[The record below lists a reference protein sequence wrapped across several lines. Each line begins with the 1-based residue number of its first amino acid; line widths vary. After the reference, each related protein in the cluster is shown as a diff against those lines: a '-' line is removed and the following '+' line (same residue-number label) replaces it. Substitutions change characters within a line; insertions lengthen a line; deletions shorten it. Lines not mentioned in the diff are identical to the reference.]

1 MISSSRRWLQNAR
14 TLLSLAHQPLRCCS
28 PSSTPSQQRLR
39 RVLLWQS
46 RRLEIDF
53 EKMFDLVSISA
64 REGKLGLE
72 KNSRKTP
79 HCPASINARDVSS
92 RMAACLLVGRQ
103 RTASRTVGTSSSFAC
118 SVDAIRNQPLW
129 SSSSSRMVAEAPCC
143 EWPDAWWTGSE
154 IAESVPSVSL
164 TGRQTQPYCCPY
176 YANLQEYTPKPVIS
190 AITAKCV
197 QLDYPGHRSAGRR
210 GGIIKTRGHHRPRL
224 V

>member
-129 SSSSSRMVAEAPCC
+129 SSSSSRRRLAVSGQAHGGCIGNDRAPIARSLCQ
-143 EWPDAWWTGSE
+143 PFTPSLFRGYISHDASPLLCKQRVHARAGNFCN
-154 IAESVPSVSL
+154 VF
-164 TGRQTQPYCCPY
+164 
-176 YANLQEYTPKPVIS
+176 
-190 AITAKCV
+190 ITAK
-197 QLDYPGHRSAGRR
+197 
-210 GGIIKTRGHHRPRL
+210 
-224 V
+224 

>member
-118 SVDAIRNQPLW
+118 SVDAIRDQPLW

-154 IAESVPSVSL
+154 IAESVPSRSS
-164 TGRQTQPYCCPY
+164 
-176 YANLQEYTPKPVIS
+176 NS
-190 AITAKCV
+190 AILLSLLREPARVHTKTSHFCNYSQMCTTRLPRPPKC
-197 QLDYPGHRSAGRR
+197 RSK
-210 GGIIKTRGHHRPRL
+210 GGNN
-224 V
+224 

>member
-1 MISSSRRWLQNAR
+1 
-14 TLLSLAHQPLRCCS
+14 
-28 PSSTPSQQRLR
+28 
-39 RVLLWQS
+39 
-46 RRLEIDF
+46 
-53 EKMFDLVSISA
+53 MFDLVSISA

-129 SSSSSRMVAEAPCC
+129 SSSSSRRRLAVSGQ
-143 EWPDAWWTGSE
+143 THGGLGRKS
-154 IAESVPSVSL
+154 PSPFL
-164 TGRQTQPYCCPY
+164 LGRQTQPYCCPY